1 MIEKINWMEY
11 GQHRFLL
18 ENYYKKQQSDNV
30 DCGKQYFDEILFG
43 KFHDHLFDS
52 NQMIYHIS

>member
-1 MIEKINWMEY
+1 MEY